1 MSLPLDF
8 FKRALILGALCFLVA
23 GCARSERGEI
33 TPTPDIA
40 LLETR
45 TEAQLVA
52 RLTAIAPIPSAT
64 MTLTPAPP
72 TPVPTPRPTLTPA
85 LVPTVPVAPLVVV
98 NVLPN
103 GTGNII
109 VPAWAGEEIVLTH
122 FVEPMS
128 ISAVRWLPDGEHI
141 GFTSSHDFVF
151 SRDNENNVFVM
162 RADGSEQRMVTGQY
176 VSPEDVA
183 GPFVSLAGRV
193 EGATGLC
200 RVTAQGM
207 ASLVDADETGAFVLE
222 GVSQEATWA
231 RAVCQG
237 DAATLQGSVDLDLSG
252 GAGEIVI
259 AVSPGGQG
267 WRDISFGPDGERFV
281 GTHYQWRLDDA
292 GEVVYELAGVLYDTA
307 AGEYGRLE
315 LPEGMAFHGAAWSPD
330 GERIV
335 GGISDEEMAYL
346 WEWDVQGASVGELYR
361 IEFPEDQILTIM
373 RPAWSSE
380 GTSLA
385 FELHR
390 WYWWSGQKFRTDL
403 MKIDADGQNASS
415 LVEAEWGWHATN
427 PSWGMGGTS
436 LFYQFYASDIDL
448 GGLMP
453 ERADIWSVN
462 VDTLERARW
471 TEDGGSFLPAVRP
484 RVAGS

>member
-8 FKRALILGALCFLVA
+8 SKRALILGALCFLVA

-259 AVSPGGQG
+259 AVAPGGQG

-436 LFYQFYASDIDL
+436 LFYQFYASDIEL

>member
-1 MSLPLDF
+1 MSVPIDSL
-8 FKRALILGALCFLVA
+8 KRALLLGALCILFA
-23 GCARSERGEI
+23 GCTAPESGEI

-45 TEAQLVA
+45 TEAQLAA
-52 RLTAIAPIPSAT
+52 RLTAIAPIPTAT
-64 MTLTPAPP
+64 LTPTPAPP
-72 TPVPTPRPTLTPA
+72 TPIPTPVPTLTPT
-85 LVPTVPVAPLVVV
+85 LVPTVSAPPLVIVKE
-98 NVLPN
+98 LPN
-103 GTGNII
+103 GSANII
-109 VPAWAGEEIVLTH
+109 VPDWAGEEVVLTH
-122 FVEPMS
+122 FIEPMS
-128 ISAVRWLPDGEHI
+128 FGAVRWLPDGEHI

-151 SRDNENNVFVM
+151 SRDYENNVFVM

-176 VSPEDVA
+176 ARPEDAV
-183 GPFVSLAGRV
+183 GPFVALAGRV
-193 EGATGLC
+193 EGASGFC

-207 ASLVDADETGAFVLE
+207 ASLVDTDETGAFVIE

-237 DAATLQGSVDLDLSG
+237 DVGILQGSVDLDLSG

-259 AVSPGGQG
+259 AVSSGGQG
-267 WRDISFGPDGERFV
+267 WRDISFGPDGERFL

-292 GEVVYELAGVLYDTA
+292 GEVVYELAGVLYDSAT
-307 AGEYGRLE
+307 GEYGRLE
-315 LPEGMAFHGAAWSPD
+315 LPEGMAFHGAAWSPS

-335 GGISDEEMAYL
+335 GGLSDEETAYL
-346 WEWDVQGASVGELYR
+346 WEWDAQGVSVGDLYR
-361 IEFPEDQILTIM
+361 IENPEDQILTIT
-373 RPAWSSE
+373 RPTWSSD
-380 GTSLA
+380 GSSIA

-403 MKIDADGQNASS
+403 MTVDAEGQNASA

-427 PSWGMGGTS
+427 PTWGMRGAS
-436 LFYQFYASDIDL
+436 VFYQLYASEIDL

-462 VDTLERARW
+462 VESLETVHW

-484 RVAGS
+484 RPGGS

>member
-8 FKRALILGALCFLVA
+8 SKRALILGALCFLVA

>member
-1 MSLPLDF
+1 MSLVLNSL
-8 FKRALILGALCFLVA
+8 KRALVVSAFCVLFA
-23 GCARSERGEI
+23 GCAGAETGEI

-45 TEAQLVA
+45 TEAQLAA
-52 RLTAIAPIPSAT
+52 RLTAIAPIPTAT
-64 MTLTPAPP
+64 ATPTPAPP
-72 TPVPTPRPTLTPA
+72 TPVPTARPTLTPT
-85 LVPTVPVAPLVVV
+85 LVPTVSEPPLVVV
-98 NVLPN
+98 NVLAN
-103 GTGNII
+103 GSANII
-109 VPAWAGEEIVLTH
+109 VPDWAGEEVVLTH
-122 FVEPMS
+122 FIEPMS

-151 SRDNENNVFVM
+151 SRDHEINVFVM
-162 RADGSEQRMVTGQY
+162 RSDGSEQRMVTGQY
-176 VSPEDVA
+176 VGPEDAV
-183 GPFVSLAGRV
+183 GPFVALAGRV

-222 GVSQEATWA
+222 GVSQEAAWA

-237 DAATLQGSVDLDLSG
+237 DAGTLQGSVDLDLSG

-267 WRDISFGPDGERFV
+267 WRDISFGADGERFV

-292 GEVVYELAGVLYDTA
+292 GEVVYELAGVLYDMAT
-307 AGEYGRLE
+307 GEYGRLE
-315 LPEGMAFHGAAWSPD
+315 LPEGMAFHGAAWSPS

-335 GGISDEEMAYL
+335 GGLSDEEMAYL
-346 WEWDVQGASVGELYR
+346 WEWDAQGVSVGELYR
-361 IEFPEDQILTIM
+361 IENPEDQILTIM
-373 RPAWSSE
+373 RPVWSSE
-380 GTSLA
+380 GTALA

-403 MKIDADGQNASS
+403 MRIDADGQNASA

-436 LFYQFYASDIDL
+436 LFYQLYASEIDL
-448 GGLMP
+448 GGLVP
-453 ERADIWSVN
+453 EHADIWSVN
-462 VDTLERARW
+462 VESLESARW

-484 RVAGS
+484 RAAGL